1 MINSKMNCAWKVLV
15 FVVALIPILIFYIVN
30 RGCNH
35 SFTYAETRAELFRAS
50 NPSYGGK
57 RYGRKCWDGVKYF
70 CLDDLPESGCL
81 IYSFGISRDT
91 SFETQMVS
99 LNCTVYGYDHTIGIP
114 PTGRELTLGLTVY
127 GLAVDNVTEENKTT
141 FYDAMASHGHLDK
154 PITYLKVDIEGHEV
168 KNFQNWMDTNAL
180 LNVQQIGLE
189 MHTRKGPENFIAMV
203 NILDRMG
210 FKLISYDVNSCAGL
224 FDGIS
229 TLFEV
234 VFRRVNDQENI
245 CKYYLD
251 AS

>member
-1 MINSKMNCAWKVLV
+1 MTANEES
-15 FVVALIPILIFYIVN
+15 
-30 RGCNH
+30 
-35 SFTYAETRAELFRAS
+35 
-50 NPSYGGK
+50 
-57 RYGRKCWDGVKYF
+57 GRRCGMKAWDGVKYF

-114 PTGRELTLGLTVY
+114 PTGQELTPGLTVY
-127 GLAVDNVTEENKTT
+127 GQAIDNVTEKKKTT

-189 MHTRKGPENFIAMV
+189 MHTHKRHESFIAMV
-203 NILDRMG
+203 NKLDSMS

-224 FDGIS
+224 INGIS

-234 VFRRVNDQENI
+234 VFRRVHDQKNI
-245 CKYYLD
+245 CNYYLD
-251 AS
+251 TS

>member
-1 MINSKMNCAWKVLV
+1 MKA
-15 FVVALIPILIFYIVN
+15 
-30 RGCNH
+30 
-35 SFTYAETRAELFRAS
+35 
-50 NPSYGGK
+50 
-57 RYGRKCWDGVKYF
+57 WDGVKYF

-114 PTGRELTLGLTVY
+114 PTGQELTPGLTVY
-127 GLAVDNVTEENKTT
+127 GQAIDNVTEKKKTT

-189 MHTRKGPENFIAMV
+189 MHTHKRHESFIAMV
-203 NILDRMG
+203 NKLDSMS

-224 FDGIS
+224 INGIS

-234 VFRRVNDQENI
+234 VFRRVHDQKNI
-245 CKYYLD
+245 CNYYLD
-251 AS
+251 TS